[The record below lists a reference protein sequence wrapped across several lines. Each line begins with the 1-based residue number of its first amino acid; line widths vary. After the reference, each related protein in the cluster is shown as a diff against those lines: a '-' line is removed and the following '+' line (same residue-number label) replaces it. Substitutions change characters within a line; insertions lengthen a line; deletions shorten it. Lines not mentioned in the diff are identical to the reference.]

1 MKIATLKQ
9 PAVCVYRYTKAIWGT
24 AFILFTGDVKFEVH
38 NDCGRMVE
46 LVTLLVGVVLYAM
59 ILAVMH
65 NKVVM
70 KRSELFGEQCI
81 TKHNRSLE
89 RQKIAAILLQNWW
102 RLERMKKKKRVT
114 TQDFLDFNTV
124 CTRHMRTRMSLDTKD
139 KNSLDPTLDK
149 LLSME
154 RAFNNVTQNIA
165 DIKLTQELLKERTQE
180 LVASKK

>member
-1 MKIATLKQ
+1 
-9 PAVCVYRYTKAIWGT
+9 
-24 AFILFTGDVKFEVH
+24 
-38 NDCGRMVE
+38 MVE
-46 LVTLLVGVVLYAM
+46 LVTLIVGVVLYAM

-70 KRSELFGEQCI
+70 KKSELFGEQCI
-81 TKHNRSLE
+81 TTHNRKLE

-102 RLERMKKKKRVT
+102 RLERMKRKNRVT

-124 CTRHMRTRMSLDTKD
+124 CIRHNRTRLALDCKD

-154 RAFNNVTQNIA
+154 RAFNSVTQNIA
-165 DIKLTQELLKERTQE
+165 DIKITQELLRERTQE
-180 LVASKK
+180 LVARKQ